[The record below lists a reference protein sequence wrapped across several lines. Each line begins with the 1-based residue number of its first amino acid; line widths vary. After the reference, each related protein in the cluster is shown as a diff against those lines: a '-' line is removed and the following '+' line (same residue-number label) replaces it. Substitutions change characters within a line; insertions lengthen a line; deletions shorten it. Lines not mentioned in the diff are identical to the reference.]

1 MSINYQSLKVVYHT
15 VNSPLI
21 SYTFIMENTENG
33 LICIKRIKRMVL
45 VLFSRG
51 GVGLYQACIPWFIS
65 PPTHLQQIPFLYRDL
80 FGISSTTFMN
90 HLHHPKTKV
99 QTLSAGV
106 HIMAQYKCLIYHVH
120 LFNVYVSSTASR
132 VLLSFLENCF
142 QSQTNK
148 TSYYVDSDS
157 TNNL

>member
-1 MSINYQSLKVVYHT
+1 MFIIKVVYQT

-21 SYTFIMENTENG
+21 SYTFIIENKEIGLNLHKKNG
-33 LICIKRIKRMVL
+33 FSLIFKGW
-45 VLFSRG
+45 G
-51 GVGLYQACIPWFIS
+51 GAVSGLYPLTGLPWFIS

-106 HIMAQYKCLIYHVH
+106 HIMA
-120 LFNVYVSSTASR
+120 
-132 VLLSFLENCF
+132 
-142 QSQTNK
+142 
-148 TSYYVDSDS
+148 
-157 TNNL
+157 

>member
-1 MSINYQSLKVVYHT
+1 
-15 VNSPLI
+15 
-21 SYTFIMENTENG
+21 
-33 LICIKRIKRMVL
+33 MVL

-51 GVGLYQACIPWFIS
+51 GVGAVSGLNPPTDLPWFIS

-106 HIMAQYKCLIYHVH
+106 HIMA
-120 LFNVYVSSTASR
+120 
-132 VLLSFLENCF
+132 
-142 QSQTNK
+142 
-148 TSYYVDSDS
+148 
-157 TNNL
+157 